1 MSYIYKEKMV
11 NHNYVL
17 IPSTTAC
24 YLTVAGY
31 GFFLG
36 AYGSLPDAAIW
47 GCLRTGGGGVLTRR
61 RGIKDGYNKKQERI
75 LSQRQKEAVTVGQA
89 SYYMDGIFCKR
100 GTTDGHFGRGD
111 NEKGLIIGARYW
123 GLEIPASE
131 VGGDGLA

>member
-1 MSYIYKEKMV
+1 MI
-11 NHNYVL
+11 
-17 IPSTTAC
+17 
-24 YLTVAGY
+24 
-31 GFFLG
+31 FFFG

-47 GCLRTGGGGVLTRR
+47 WCLRTGGGGVLTRR
-61 RGIKDGYNKKQERI
+61 RGIKDGYNEKQEWI
-75 LSQRQKEAVTVGQA
+75 LSQRQKEAVTVGQV

-131 VGGDGLA
+131 VGGDG